1 MSAKYAR
8 TIASVS
14 PIDAAA
20 TYFAA
25 FTFGVAVVLIAK
37 ERSSGT
43 VVVICPYA
51 VCSGTAKAVE
61 AVSTAR
67 MTEDIISQ
75 LS

>member
-1 MSAKYAR
+1 
-8 TIASVS
+8 VS
-14 PIDAAA
+14 PIGAAA
-20 TYFAA
+20 TYDAVFALGA
-25 FTFGVAVVLIAK
+25 AGVLIAK

-61 AVSTAR
+61 AVRTAR

>member
-1 MSAKYAR
+1 M
-8 TIASVS
+8 ASVS
-14 PIDAAA
+14 PTGAAA
-20 TYFAA
+20 TYEAVFA
-25 FTFGVAVVLIAK
+25 FGDIVVSVAK

-51 VCSGTAKAVE
+51 VCSGAANAVE
-61 AVSTAR
+61 AVITAR